1 MGIWYGKPFGL
12 RHFSTKRRYA
22 AKPDCKGTRK
32 GQDVT
37 GFFKSVPVPE
47 KYADSLRAKQF
58 DMAHRMTL
66 IMVLANVL
74 NAGIV
79 VLTFQRTAAEA
90 LLFMWGGAMLL
101 TGLAA
106 IGAQVL
112 RQRSGNPAGMTP
124 GDAIDSFTRGCL
136 LNGMMWGVAPFIM
149 LNVSDPQGQMIMGII
164 LAGMMFAGTFLL
176 ARTPEAA
183 YSYMIPIGVG
193 VIVAMQFRQ
202 DPQYQYVA
210 ILTLAYAGVLML
222 AVRWS
227 HNQFVEQHLSEA
239 AVKEQSQ
246 LIGLLLRD
254 FEESTSDW
262 LWQTNADGYLQ
273 DIPMVFEGVHETH
286 NAMRQGEPLLSLFC
300 DGDSVKV
307 LETSLVRRQGFRDLA
322 LQVKTPAGEPERWW
336 SVTGKPIFE
345 SGTFMGFRGVATDIT
360 QSKEIEDRIA
370 YMAHYDGLTGLPNRM
385 TMQEHLE
392 KAARRPLSA
401 KRQRALIW
409 LDLDNFKWVNDT
421 LGHPAGDELL
431 RHVAARLTTLCGE
444 DDVVSRISGDEF
456 ALIVERP
463 AHGGLEDFLDDLTER
478 LSEPYDLW
486 GSTANCSA
494 SIGVRLFDAYTADT
508 RVLLKHADLALY
520 QAKKLGKGNWCM
532 FTTELD
538 EKARARQQIE
548 HDLHR
553 ALDNNELRV
562 FFQPVVDAKTLE
574 IVGFETL
581 LRWEHPKR
589 GLVYPGE
596 FIEHAEDNGLIT
608 RIGDWVI
615 RAALAEARRLP
626 EHTCISVNISPLQ
639 IHSMSLI
646 PTIVNAIATNGI
658 APERL
663 ELEITESVL
672 MSDTEFTLKRLHQIK
687 NLGVQIALDDF
698 GTGYSSLSYLR
709 SFPFDKIKIDKSFVS
724 DLESRADNRA
734 ITVATMNLARSLG
747 MHCTAEGVETSFQ
760 AEFLRENGCDNLQG
774 FFISRAQPLDKLR
787 HLVDVKDEADLE
799 PVSAT
804 GAKPTLR
811 TVNGEDVAVRPA
823 KAS

>member
-1 MGIWYGKPFGL
+1 M
-12 RHFSTKRRYA
+12 
-22 AKPDCKGTRK
+22 
-32 GQDVT
+32 T
-37 GFFKSVPVPE
+37 GFANSIAVPE
-47 KYADSLRAKQF
+47 KHAASLRAKQL
-58 DMAHRMTL
+58 DMVRRLTYTL
-66 IMVLANVL
+66 VLANVL
-74 NAGIV
+74 NAAIV
-79 VLTFQRTAAEA
+79 IVSFHNTPSSG
-90 LLFMWGGAMLL
+90 LLYMWGAGILASSIVAIATQFFNPHDMDPMGERSQNALDNFSRGA
-101 TGLAA
+101 T
-106 IGAQVL
+106 
-112 RQRSGNPAGMTP
+112 
-124 GDAIDSFTRGCL
+124 
-136 LNGMMWGVAPFIM
+136 LNGILWGVAPFIVM
-149 LNVSDPQGQMIMGII
+149 KAADPTGQMIIGVIM
-164 LAGMMFAGTFLL
+164 AGMMFAGTFLM
-176 ARTPEAA
+176 ARTPKAA
-183 YSYMIPIGVG
+183 FSFLVPIAIGV
-193 VIVAMQFRQ
+193 VLAMQLQADHEYWF
-202 DPQYQYVA
+202 VA
-210 ILTLAYAGVLML
+210 LLTLAYAGVLML

-227 HNQFVEQHLSEA
+227 HNQFVEQHLSESA
-239 AVKEQSQ
+239 MKEQSQ
-246 LIGLLLRD
+246 LISLLLRD

-262 LWQTNADGYLQ
+262 LWQTDADGQLQ
-273 DIPMVFEGVHETH
+273 DIPLVFEGAKEADSV
-286 NAMRQGEPLLSLFC
+286 MRKGVPLLDLFGGS
-300 DGDSVKV
+300 DALKV
-307 LETSLVRRQGFRDLA
+307 LETSLMRRQGFRDLA
-322 LQVKTPAGEPERWW
+322 LQVITPEGEAERWW

-345 SGTFMGFRGVATDIT
+345 HGTFRGFRGVATDIT

-392 KAARRPLSA
+392 KAARCPMPARSE
-401 KRQRALIW
+401 RALVW

-431 RHVAARLTTLCGE
+431 RQVADRLTGLCRNK
-444 DDVVSRISGDEF
+444 DIVSRISGDEF

-463 AHGGLEDFLDDLTER
+463 EPGGLEDFLDDLIER
-478 LSEPYDLW
+478 LSEPYDIW

-494 SIGVRLFDAYTADT
+494 SVGVRLFDSYTHDT

-532 FTTELD
+532 FTAELD
-538 EKARARQQIE
+538 EKARARAQIE
-548 HDLHR
+548 SDLHR

-562 FFQPVVDAKTLE
+562 FFQPVVDAMTLE

-581 LRWEHPKR
+581 LRWDHPKR

-626 EHTCISVNISPLQ
+626 DHVGISVNISPLQ
-639 IHSMSLI
+639 IHSMSLV
-646 PTIVNAIATNGI
+646 PTIMNAIAANNI

-663 ELEITESVL
+663 ELEITETVL

-687 NLGVQIALDDF
+687 NLGVRIALDDF

-734 ITVATMNLARSLG
+734 IAVATLNLARSLG
-747 MHCTAEGVETSFQ
+747 MSCTAEGVETSFQ
-760 AEFLRENGCDNLQG
+760 AEFLRDNGCDNLQG

-787 HLVDVKDEADLE
+787 HLIEVRDAASRDAQPPVKPALRIVESDEAK
-799 PVSAT
+799 A
-804 GAKPTLR
+804 R
-811 TVNGEDVAVRPA
+811 AV